1 MLYSC
6 TFSCTSAHTVC
17 YAAVHSLAFR
27 HIYIYTSCNA
37 AAFSLALPQHWFFL
51 SMSVHSFTHLS
62 AWHRP
67 SSGRRVLEFY
77 WKRWWRG
84 CIQQCSPKLDEHRK
98 LSRITLVSF
107 SMKLEMCYSKFVEFL
122 KKSEVILQHENSS
135 AVYAWEMFRGWQAVI
150 KIQKVWRGHRSR
162 MMVQDS
168 YPIVESSHTVLRAT
182 ITTFSRVPECVL
194 LTSGCGPAEK
204 TRGGRVSF
212 FYEGTC

>member
-1 MLYSC
+1 
-6 TFSCTSAHTVC
+6 
-17 YAAVHSLAFR
+17 
-27 HIYIYTSCNA
+27 
-37 AAFSLALPQHWFFL
+37 
-51 SMSVHSFTHLS
+51 
-62 AWHRP
+62 
-67 SSGRRVLEFY
+67 
-77 WKRWWRG
+77 
-84 CIQQCSPKLDEHRK
+84 
-98 LSRITLVSF
+98 
-107 SMKLEMCYSKFVEFL
+107 MKLEMCYSKFVEFL

-212 FYEGTC
+212 FMRAHVNEFQNNKGHHKKLASAKWKTLRQEDKKEYEAMFPTKRLYTFYIFLCPFISFYIL